1 MSDKNLVTKLVE
13 TKDVP
18 LDKLSLSLNLLPPKE
33 ESGKVPVAA
42 FNASL

>member
-18 LDKLSLSLNLLPPKE
+18 LDKLSLAVNLLPTKE
-33 ESGKVPVAA
+33 ETGKVAVAS